1 MTTIRVI
8 YPHYGSREPRP
19 MKTEAIWR
27 IAAEVRRQAAVAP
40 ARRRLDSRAAIDRTR
55 RLVVNGVGF
64 AVIRDIA
71 GTVHDEDG
79 REVMGVCEHDA
90 DEPDQVM
97 ISLNRGILAERPD
110 LLRSTTGHELGH
122 AVFDMPAAVQGE
134 RQLRLNLGEGPVVRR
149 AFRIVSPGPEHLRD
163 SRSANGPM
171 DWREWRA
178 NEFMGALLAPPD
190 RLHRSLLSLARQAG
204 LPVTFQAHRG
214 KMGYPV
220 VDTRGL
226 DGADLQP
233 VADALTDEFGLSEAF
248 IWRRLVKYRLLHGYD
263 QGRQ

>member
-1 MTTIRVI
+1 MTTIRVS
-8 YPHYGSREPRP
+8 YPRYRSGEPRP

-27 IAAEVRRQAAVAP
+27 IAAEMRRQVAFTP
-40 ARRRLDSRAAIDRTR
+40 ARRRLDARAAIERTR
-55 RLVVNGVGF
+55 RLAVNGVVF
-64 AVIRDIA
+64 DVIWDIA

-90 DEPDQVM
+90 EEPDQVM
-97 ISLNRGILAERPD
+97 ISLNRGILGDRPD

-163 SRSANGPM
+163 SRSADGPM

-178 NEFMGALLAPPD
+178 NEFMGAFLAPPD
-190 RLHRSLLSLARQAG
+190 PLHRHLLRLAGQAG
-204 LPVTFQAHRG
+204 LPVVSRPHRG
-214 KMGYPV
+214 KPGYPV
-220 VDTRGL
+220 IDARGL

-233 VADALTDEFGLSEAF
+233 VADALSDEFGLSEAF
-248 IWRRLVKYRLLHGYD
+248 IWRRLVKYRLLHGYE
-263 QGRQ
+263 QRRR